1 MPAPWYTTR
10 LFVRCWMPDDAT
22 GDGSYPPWVLGH
34 PDEAALSDEQ
44 LTRLARQF
52 AGGGGLDGYLDPDA
66 FQSWL
71 EAEHGYVAFPTAA
84 QAGMLVLDVGGW
96 EELEDGLGPD
106 ELRPIWPGLGGP
118 SAAGLDRAIATAWA
132 ARDAATAVLIQR
144 TLQHLARDVA
154 AAAPTAARLHFCVRE
169 ADEPGHLD
177 GLGVAR
183 LTDQTGVEV
192 CPLGGV
198 DALEEA
204 VLDDLATL
212 AGVAF
217 VDPDVQVL
225 ELTCEP
231 PTLAPA
237 EQTASPIDR
246 SSQEGSGHARD
257 HR

>member
-1 MPAPWYTTR
+1 MPAPGPPR

-44 LTRLARQF
+44 LTRLAHQF
-52 AGGGGLDGYLDPDA
+52 AVGGGLDGYLDPDA

-71 EAEHGYVAFPTAA
+71 EAEHGYLAFPTAA
-84 QAGMLVLDVGGW
+84 QASMLVLDVSRW
-96 EELEDGLGPD
+96 EELEAALGTD
-106 ELRPIWPGLGGP
+106 ELRPIWPGLDGP
-118 SAAGLDRAIATAWA
+118 SAAGLDRAIATAWV

-212 AGVAF
+212 TGVAF
-217 VDPDVQVL
+217 IDPDVQVL
-225 ELTCEP
+225 ELTGEP

-237 EQTASPIDR
+237 EQPASPIDR
-246 SSQEGSGHARD
+246 LSQKGSGHARD